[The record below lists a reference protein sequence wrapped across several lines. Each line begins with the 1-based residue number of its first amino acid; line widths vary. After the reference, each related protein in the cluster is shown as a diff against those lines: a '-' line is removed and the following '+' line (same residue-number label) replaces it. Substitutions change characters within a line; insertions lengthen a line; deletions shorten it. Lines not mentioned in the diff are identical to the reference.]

1 MSTGDAN
8 TSGAATDE
16 RRGDD
21 SFDGLDFEAVRE
33 RPTLAELRAAVR
45 LTPKRVLGLFG
56 LLALALVP
64 LAASLT
70 DLIELIGLLYLIL
83 FAMSWDAVSGYT
95 GQLSLGHAFFF
106 GLGGYTTTV
115 ANVQHGLSPALSIPL
130 GVLVAVLGGLL
141 IGVPALRI
149 RGPYLALVT
158 LIAPIILLQLFVLFS
173 SRLPALAP
181 AGLKGQNGFATS
193 PDAVVGSGSEA
204 LIQIEG
210 FRAALLGQ
218 YYLSF
223 ALLVVVLAALLAV
236 TRSSAGSVFTAI
248 REDERAVSAAGLN
261 PAKFKIF
268 AFTLSAAV
276 GGLAGA
282 MFVHTTAG
290 GAQPSQLLEVL
301 VSVRVIILV
310 VLGGMGTIVGG
321 IVGGVFFLLTTLALG
336 AASDAVGTLPVLNTS
351 ISNLRPV
358 PLLSIALVTVI
369 FAPRGILGLFDRL
382 WARHVTGE
390 SVPDRETAP
399 LRQVVRHYRRQ
410 IRRTGVFGD
419 DDRP

>member
-1 MSTGDAN
+1 MSTGDSSAD
-8 TSGAATDE
+8 TTMDASGDAP
-16 RRGDD
+16 
-21 SFDGLDFEAVRE
+21 LDFGAVE
-33 RPTLAELRAAVR
+33 KRPSLAELRDAVAP
-45 LTPKRVLGLFG
+45 TPKRIVGLVG
-56 LLALALVP
+56 LAGLAAVP

-70 DLIELIGLLYLIL
+70 DLIELIGLLYLML
-83 FAMSWDAVSGYT
+83 FAMSWDVVSGYT

-115 ANVQHGLSPALSIPL
+115 ANVQHGISPALSIPL
-130 GVLVAVLGGLL
+130 GVLVAVVGGLL

-173 SRLPALAP
+173 SRLPVLAP

-193 PDAVVGSGSEA
+193 PAPVVGSGSEA

-210 FRAALLGQ
+210 FRAALMGQ

-223 ALLVVVLAALLAV
+223 VLLVVVLAVLLAV

-321 IVGGVFFLLTTLALG
+321 IVGGVFFMLTTLVLG
-336 AASDAVGTLPVLNTS
+336 ALDSAVGTVPVLDTG
-351 ISNLRPV
+351 IANLRPV

-369 FAPRGILGLFDRL
+369 FAPRGILGWFDRL
-382 WARHVTGE
+382 WAEHVSGE
-390 SVPDRETAP
+390 AVPDRETAP
-399 LRQVVRHYRRQ
+399 LVLVVRRYRQQ
-410 IRRTGVFGD
+410 IRDLGVFGD
-419 DDRP
+419 EER

>member
-1 MSTGDAN
+1 MSTGDSRADA
-8 TSGAATDE
+8 TMDASDDGA
-16 RRGDD
+16 
-21 SFDGLDFEAVRE
+21 LDFGAVEE
-33 RPTLAELRAAVR
+33 RPTLADLRGAMAP
-45 LTPKRVLGLFG
+45 TPKRIVGLVG
-56 LLALALVP
+56 LAGLAAVP
-64 LAASLT
+64 LVASLT
-70 DLIELIGLLYLIL
+70 DLIELIGLLYLML
-83 FAMSWDAVSGYT
+83 FAMSWDVVSGYT

-115 ANVQHGLSPALSIPL
+115 ANVQHGISPALSIPL
-130 GVLVAVLGGLL
+130 GVLVAVVGGLL

-173 SRLPALAP
+173 SRLPVLAP

-193 PDAVVGSGSEA
+193 PAPVVGSGSDA
-204 LIQIEG
+204 LVQLSG
-210 FRAALLGQ
+210 FRAALMGQ

-223 ALLVVVLAALLAV
+223 ALLVVVLAVLLAV

-248 REDERAVSAAGLN
+248 REDERAVAAAGLN

-268 AFTLSAAV
+268 AFTISAAV

-310 VLGGMGTIVGG
+310 VLGGMGTIVGAV
-321 IVGGVFFLLTTLALG
+321 VGGVFFMLTTLVLG
-336 AASDAVGTLPVLNTS
+336 ALDSAVGMVPVLNTG
-351 ISNLRPV
+351 IANLRPV

-369 FAPRGILGLFDRL
+369 FAPRGILGWFDRL
-382 WARHVTGE
+382 WAEHVSGE
-390 SVPDRETAP
+390 AAPDRETAP
-399 LRQVVRHYRRQ
+399 LVLVIRRYRQQ
-410 IRRTGVFGD
+410 IRQLGVFGD
-419 DDRP
+419 DER